1 MEVYSQ
7 SMYEREMPGCMWLRK
22 GTGACQGLW
31 ICECALC
38 QQKDAG
44 VCGAK
49 WLVYKTH
56 THTHAHTH
64 TRARARAPDLF
75 CGDGQHTVEEI
86 SNNVVVDAHRIFAG
100 LPRRIQL
107 LARPNAKSLPVF
119 APLVARIKCK
129 LPRVAR
135 VDAQVRHLRRLK
147 NTTHTRTHTY
157 TQSHEGTE
165 GIELPSLNAPQ
176 CNITCKQLLIHA
188 QTHAHMHACAPAR
201 LPTRVCVRLITS
213 KQKS

>member
-1 MEVYSQ
+1 
-7 SMYEREMPGCMWLRK
+7 MWLRK

-147 NTTHTRTHTY
+147 NTTHTHTHTHTRAR
-157 TQSHEGTE
+157 TQTHKATKEQKASSYPRST
-165 GIELPSLNAPQ
+165 LLNATSRA
-176 CNITCKQLLIHA
+176 NSFSFTHRHMHTC
-188 QTHAHMHACAPAR
+188 THALPLVSLRAC
-201 LPTRVCVRLITS
+201 VCV
-213 KQKS
+213 